1 MRTLAGRLA
10 SAIEGLTA
18 EEAALIL
25 ALGFALGT
33 FPMAGLPT
41 LLCALAAA
49 ALRLNFPALQL
60 VNNRSSPLQIALL
73 IPYARLGS
81 RILGSQAMRGWG
93 GVALEAIAGWLCI
106 TVPGGIVLYFALVCA
121 TNRSFLC
128 APRRFLNRLLTRAAQ
143 RRQSTPHAEPRA

>member
-1 MRTLAGRLA
+1 LRTLAGRLA

-60 VNNRSSPLQIALL
+60 VNNLSSPLQIALL

-81 RILGSQAMRGWG
+81 RILGPQAMWGWG

-106 TVPGGIVLYFALVCA
+106 TVPAGIVLYFALVCA
-121 TNRSFLC
+121 TKSLVS
-128 APRRFLNRLLTRAAQ
+128 LRAAKISKPLAYA
-143 RRQSTPHAEPRA
+143 RGSASALDTSR